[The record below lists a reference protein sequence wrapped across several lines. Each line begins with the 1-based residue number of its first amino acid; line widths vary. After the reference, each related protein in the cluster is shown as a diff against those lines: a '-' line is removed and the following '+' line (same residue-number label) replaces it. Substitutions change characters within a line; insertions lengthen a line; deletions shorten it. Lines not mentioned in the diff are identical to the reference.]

1 MKTYVA
7 QKGELEQKWLLVDA
21 SGKSLGRLATKLAA
35 LLRGKEKPQ
44 FTPHTDCGDHVVVI
58 NAAKV
63 RLTGSKLQDKLY
75 QRHSGYQGGLRTVKY
90 ETLMARNP
98 EKVIELAVK
107 GMLPKNNL
115 ARTSFSHLHVYA
127 GDKHPHAAQGPKALS
142 L

>member
-7 QKGELEQKWLLVDA
+7 KKGELEPKWLLVDA

-44 FTPHTDCGDHVVVI
+44 FTPNTDCGDHVVVI

-75 QRHSGYQGGLRTVKY
+75 RRHSGYQGGLRTVKY
-90 ETLMARNP
+90 ETLMAKNP
-98 EKVIELAVK
+98 GKVIELAVK

-115 ARTSFSHLHVYA
+115 ARTTFSHLHVYA
-127 GDKHPHAAQGPKALS
+127 GDQHPHAAQGPKALS